1 MTPREINSI
10 SNMALI
16 TETIKV
22 SVKVTETSGCKKE
35 VAETSAK
42 TDQTGTANKLV
53 ADFLPGPQKGEP

>member
-1 MTPREINSI
+1 
-10 SNMALI
+10 MALI

-35 VAETSAK
+35 VAGTSAK